1 MWRKRRPKVILDIEA
16 GQTGLSTRKLVLES
30 FGYNVLAAA
39 SGHEALLLVKKH
51 EIHGVLLD
59 ESANDIPLQQ
69 LTSEIKAAMA
79 VPIVLVGDSSYV
91 PDELRRT
98 VDCAVEKLGDPQEAV
113 NVLDQVLGI
122 DDVPPATGEA
132 LDVPFSRSQGA

>member
-39 SGHEALLLVKKH
+39 SGRESLLLFKNH

-59 ESANDIPLQQ
+59 ESANDVPLQK
-69 LTSEIKAAMA
+69 LTAEIKALRTI
-79 VPIVLVGDSSYV
+79 PIVLVSNSSFI
-91 PDELRRT
+91 PDDLRHT
-98 VDCAVEKLGDPQEAV
+98 VDRAIDKLDDPQEAV
-113 NVLDQVLGI
+113 NALDQLLGI
-122 DDVPPATGEA
+122 DVPPATGKA
-132 LDVPFSRSQGA
+132 LDAPGEQ

>member
-39 SGHEALLLVKKH
+39 SGREGLLLFKNY

-59 ESANDIPLQQ
+59 ESANDVPLQK
-69 LTSEIKAAMA
+69 LTAEIKALRTI
-79 VPIVLVGDSSYV
+79 PIVLVSNSSFI
-91 PDELRRT
+91 PDDLRHT
-98 VDCAVEKLGDPQEAV
+98 VDRAIDKLDDPQEAV
-113 NVLDQVLGI
+113 NALDQLLGI
-122 DDVPPATGEA
+122 DVPPATGKA
-132 LDVPFSRSQGA
+132 LDAPGEQ

>member
-39 SGHEALLLVKKH
+39 SGREGLLLFKNY

-59 ESANDIPLQQ
+59 ESANDVPLQK
-69 LTSEIKAAMA
+69 LTAEIKALRTI
-79 VPIVLVGDSSYV
+79 PIVLVSNSSFI
-91 PDELRRT
+91 PDDLRHT
-98 VDCAVEKLGDPQEAV
+98 VDRAIDKLDDPQEAV
-113 NVLDQVLGI
+113 NALDQLLGI
-122 DDVPPATGEA
+122 DVPPATGKA
-132 LDVPFSRSQGA
+132 LDVPGEQ